1 VQRTDSRRRRQI
13 FLFLAAIL
21 IPTAVLI
28 TLATR
33 LARQEAE
40 LAEKRMA
47 DQRRDALDQLRRE
60 LAARLETIKLQEL
73 NRLSNDSLSGESG
86 EIDSPV
92 VFVAPLIQNRLMLPW
107 QTAPRSSVV
116 LSSVFEQYRK
126 EGEAREFLGNDP
138 YGAVEAYSQALAV
151 ARSVFD
157 RCTAMLAKGRALVK
171 AENKAQATKIYSS
184 MLSECGRLEDADGMG
199 FGLYAAE
206 RLMSVGLDAALARQY
221 VIRRARSVRWLPPV
235 QAYLMQT
242 LLGEADAA
250 GDREAL
256 EALSIE
262 IHDSGQILALANDL
276 SRLGRIDFPFHASP
290 GKSIWLAYGDEPWLI
305 TVMSRASFTPAVVL
319 AVSSRKILPPN
330 VTVTATRSD
339 SSVPL
344 GEGFVDLEVEWPAGR
359 FAPATAMPRFVYPA
373 GIGLIL
379 VITMLAAYLLLRDVS
394 REIEVAEMRAHFV
407 ASVSHE
413 LKTPLTAIRMF
424 AETLAMGR
432 AGDER
437 TRAEYL
443 LTVVNESERLS
454 RLVDNVLDFSRIE
467 QGKKIYRMQCV
478 SLAEVV
484 RAAANAMQYPLTQ
497 EGFALNVFIDESLPP
512 VMADA
517 DALQQA
523 ILNLLANAMKYSGDA
538 REIDLCLAHSDK
550 EGVIRVIDRGI
561 GIPAEDQ
568 PKIFEK
574 FYRVRSAYSDRI
586 AGTGLG
592 LTLVTHIVKAHGGRL
607 QVASELSAGS
617 TFSIYL
623 PLKSG
628 EVQA

>member
-33 LARQEAE
+33 LARQDAE
-40 LAEKRMA
+40 LAEKRMS

-60 LAARLETIKLQEL
+60 LSARLETIKLQEL
-73 NRLSNDSLSGESG
+73 TRLSDESLPTESG
-86 EIDSPV
+86 DLESPV
-92 VFVAPLIQNRLMLPW
+92 VFVAPLIQNRLILPW
-107 QTAPRSSVV
+107 ETASRSNAPSPG
-116 LSSVFEQYRK
+116 FEASRK
-126 EGEAREFLGNDP
+126 EGEAREFLGNDAG
-138 YGAVEAYSQALAV
+138 GAVEAYAQAFAV
-151 ARSVFD
+151 ARNPFD
-157 RCTAMLAKGRALVK
+157 RCTAMMEEGRALVK
-171 AENKAQATKIYSS
+171 AENKADAAKIYSA
-184 MLSECGRLEDADGMG
+184 MLGDCDSEEDADGMA

-206 RLMSVGLDAALARQY
+206 RLISAGLDADEARQY
-221 VIRRARSVRWLPPV
+221 VIKRARSIRWLPPV
-235 QAYLMQT
+235 QAYLLQT
-242 LLGEADAA
+242 LMGESEAAD
-250 GDREAL
+250 DRPVREAL
-256 EALSIE
+256 SLE
-262 IHDSGQILALANDL
+262 IHDIGQIMALANDL
-276 SRLGRIDFPFHASP
+276 NRLSRIDFPFHASP
-290 GKSIWLAYGDEPWLI
+290 GKTVWLAYGDEPWLL
-305 TVMSRASFTPAVVL
+305 TVMSRASFTPPVIL
-319 AVSSRKILPPN
+319 AVSSKKIIPPN
-330 VTVTATRSD
+330 VTVTAARSD
-339 SSVPL
+339 SSVPV

-359 FAPATAMPRFVYPA
+359 FAQATAIPRFLYPA

-379 VITMLAAYLLLRDVS
+379 FITMLAAYLLLRDVS
-394 REIEVAEMRAHFV
+394 REIEVAEMRSHFV

-437 TRAEYL
+437 TRSEYL
-443 LTVVNESERLS
+443 HTVVHESERLS

-478 SLAEVV
+478 SLPEVV

-497 EGFALNVFIDESLPP
+497 EGFELNVAIDENLPA

-538 REIDLCLAHSDK
+538 REIDLYLMPLENEA
-550 EGVIRVIDRGI
+550 VIRVVDRGI
-561 GIPAEDQ
+561 GIRAEDQ

-574 FYRVRSAYSDRI
+574 FYRVRSVQSDRI

-607 QVASELSAGS
+607 AVVSELGAGS

-623 PLKSG
+623 PLKAA
-628 EVQA
+628 ELQK